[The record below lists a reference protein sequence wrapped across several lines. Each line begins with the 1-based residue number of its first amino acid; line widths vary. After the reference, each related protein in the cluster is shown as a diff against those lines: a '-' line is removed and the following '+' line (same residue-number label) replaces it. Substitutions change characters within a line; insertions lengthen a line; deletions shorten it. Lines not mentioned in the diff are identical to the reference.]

1 VAAYPSS
8 LLTRNTTSFDEYLG
22 TYFSK
27 QSQDLTPLC
36 VFKPAN
42 AKDVAVAVRLAKQTH
57 CQFAVR
63 SGGHGTG
70 ASNIQDGLV
79 MSFEKMNEITVSA
92 DKSSVTIGPGNT
104 WAQVYK
110 TLEDK
115 NVVVAG
121 GRYPSVGV
129 GGLIMGGGISFFAA
143 TRGWTCNNVIEYE
156 VVLANGKI
164 ITASKDSHPDLFWAL
179 CGAGSVFG
187 VVTSFKLEAFPLAGG
202 KIWGGLRLSGE
213 DAFPALLQAVYNW
226 GTDIK
231 TDPDAAMITTF
242 GLIPGGTK
250 IAVTILTHADAT
262 AHTSTP
268 PAVMKKF
275 LAVPAFQDTTSV
287 RTVESLITEM
297 SYGDTDLHRRR
308 RSTATFRLDLD
319 LLTYVQET
327 CYEEYEKLA
336 VTVPSLMG
344 MCVFQVI
351 SKSQVEIS
359 AKKGGNPLGLNDKD
373 APYFLLNTW
382 LTWDDASG
390 DVRVELAARMIV
402 EKAAAY
408 AKAKKLDVAYRYLNY
423 AGEFQDPVASYGKE
437 NGEKLEKILKKYD
450 EAGVLKGL
458 RPGIFGMSGAPAL

>member
-1 VAAYPSS
+1 
-8 LLTRNTTSFDEYLG
+8 
-22 TYFSK
+22 
-27 QSQDLTPLC
+27 
-36 VFKPAN
+36 
-42 AKDVAVAVRLAKQTH
+42 
-57 CQFAVR
+57 
-63 SGGHGTG
+63 
-70 ASNIQDGLV
+70 
-79 MSFEKMNEITVSA
+79 
-92 DKSSVTIGPGNT
+92 
-104 WAQVYK
+104 
-110 TLEDK
+110 
-115 NVVVAG
+115 
-121 GRYPSVGV
+121 
-129 GGLIMGGGISFFAA
+129 
-143 TRGWTCNNVIEYE
+143 
-156 VVLANGKI
+156 
-164 ITASKDSHPDLFWAL
+164 
-179 CGAGSVFG
+179 
-187 VVTSFKLEAFPLAGG
+187 
-202 KIWGGLRLSGE
+202 
-213 DAFPALLQAVYNW
+213 
-226 GTDIK
+226 
-231 TDPDAAMITTF
+231 
-242 GLIPGGTK
+242 
-250 IAVTILTHADAT
+250 
-262 AHTSTP
+262 
-268 PAVMKKF
+268 MKKF